1 MDIKKLQF
9 EDDNMYMKELMIN
22 VDNWYS
28 SNISFVLE
36 NDSVLIFS
44 LDRNQIENNLK
55 QNDGTTIG
63 VFLH

>member
-36 NDSVLIFS
+36 NESVLIFS